1 MMSKFGSFSNISIAL
16 YDPLAKLLMQNSMIG
31 NIMRMFTFLLPI
43 VAVFRRGVNEHA
55 RSIEEAEK

>member
-1 MMSKFGSFSNISIAL
+1 
-16 YDPLAKLLMQNSMIG
+16 
-31 NIMRMFTFLLPI
+31 MRMFTFLLPI